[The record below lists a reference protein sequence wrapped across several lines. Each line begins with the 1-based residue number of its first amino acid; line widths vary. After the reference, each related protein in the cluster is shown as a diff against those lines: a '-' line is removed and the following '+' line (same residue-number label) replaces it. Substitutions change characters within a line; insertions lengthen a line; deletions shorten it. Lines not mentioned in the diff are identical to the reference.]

1 MKELDE
7 ASRSEIREVKEL
19 YFEER
24 YDVEKHIKLLRIVDN
39 QWCDTVKKLIH
50 YSEIDKI
57 FSSEKEKQKELI
69 EKYLQDIFGE
79 DAELKSFEDDKL
91 SRSISFTLKK
101 DIYNLCIPVIQN
113 LTLENFHNCGEG
125 MMRLSKLGID
135 GSLEHV
141 ATSYIEKEF
150 LSYLGEYSE
159 EEEDFEETIC

>member
-24 YDVEKHIKLLRIVDN
+24 YEVEKHIKLLRIVDN

-57 FSSEKEKQKELI
+57 FSSEKQKELI
-69 EKYLQDIFGE
+69 EKYLQDIF
-79 DAELKSFEDDKL
+79 DKDIELKSFEDDGL
-91 SRSISFTLKK
+91 SRSISFTFKK

-113 LTLENFHNCGEG
+113 LTLENFHNYNEG

-150 LSYLGEYSE
+150 LSYLGKYS